1 VLSSTRPRPQSSAE
15 GSRVIVTDGEGI
27 GTLAAV
33 RALHS
38 TGYEVWTTAR
48 DPHEYAARS
57 RAVIGTVPVL
67 DPRCAQDGF
76 ASDLARAAPRLGAT
90 VVLPGS
96 EIALLALASN
106 VGAFP
111 EAVTLGVCKPE
122 TVRWVTEKAALAEHA
137 SAAGLM
143 TPPTAVVP
151 AANIDSEET
160 SFPAVIKPLRSEM
173 LVRGVFRHTSAR
185 RIETSTELRSAVED
199 LPGCVGL
206 VQPYLPGRLIAVSGI
221 FWDGEMICAVHH
233 SSSRTWPVDCGTISY
248 AETVAPDRKLERA
261 AARLLLS
268 FGWRGLFQLQFIESG
283 GQMYLIDLNPRIYT
297 PLALAVAAGVN
308 LPAIWVDLLLGR
320 EPSSIDGYRV
330 GVRYRHEEHDPRS
343 LLAALKKRRIR
354 AVLHGA
360 LPHRCTTHAVFKRED
375 PTPLITT
382 LSKMKRKPV
391 FS

>member
-1 VLSSTRPRPQSSAE
+1 LSVES
-15 GSRVIVTDGEGI
+15 SRVIVTDGEGV

-38 TGYEVWTTAR
+38 TGYEVWTAAR
-48 DPHEYAARS
+48 DPHVYAGRS
-57 RAVIGTVPVL
+57 RAAMGTVPIL
-67 DPRCAQDGF
+67 DPRRDQDGF
-76 ASDLARAAPRLGAT
+76 ASDLARAAARLGAA

-96 EIALLALASN
+96 EIALLALTHN
-106 VGAFP
+106 VDAFP
-111 EAVTLGVCKPE
+111 DAVTLGVCQPDI
-122 TVRWVTEKAALAEHA
+122 VRRATDKAALAEHA

-143 TPPTAVVP
+143 TPPTALVP
-151 AANIDSEET
+151 AANIDSGEI
-160 SFPAVIKPLRSEM
+160 SFPAVVKPLRSEM
-173 LVRGVFRHTSAR
+173 PVGGAFRHTTAR
-185 RIETSTELRSAVED
+185 RVETLAELRSAVED
-199 LPGCVGL
+199 LPESVGL
-206 VQPYLPGRLIAVSGI
+206 VQPYLPGRLAAVSGV
-221 FWDGEMICAVHH
+221 FWDGEMICAVHQ

-248 AETVAPDRKLERA
+248 AETVAPDRELERA

-283 GQMYLIDLNPRIYT
+283 GERYLIDLNPRIYT
-297 PLALAVAAGVN
+297 SLALAVAAGSN

-320 EPSSIDGYRV
+320 RPPSSDGYRV

-343 LLAALKKRRIR
+343 LLAALKRRRIR

-360 LPHRCTTHAVFKRED
+360 LPHRRTTHAVFKLED

-382 LSKMKRKPV
+382 LSKLREKSV